1 MGLAWVPDDTRRA
14 VVPAS
19 GREWNS
25 GPRHR
30 RPTLLARSG
39 QAVACRITALAA
51 RTDTDTAPPECDAGN
66 RHWIALSS
74 RNRTTATCP
83 TSAPEVQTPGNKF
96 DDPMKLATNPLAG
109 RK

>member
-1 MGLAWVPDDTRRA
+1 MGLAWVPDDTGRA

-39 QAVACRITALAA
+39 QAVACRITALA
-51 RTDTDTAPPECDAGN
+51 RTDADAAPSP
-66 RHWIALSS
+66 SS
-74 RNRTTATCP
+74 RRARQPAITARRYW
-83 TSAPEVQTPGNKF
+83 A
-96 DDPMKLATNPLAG
+96 
-109 RK
+109 

>member
-1 MGLAWVPDDTRRA
+1 MGLAWVPDDTGRA

-39 QAVACRITALAA
+39 HAVACRITALAA
-51 RTDTDTAPPECDAGN
+51 RTEADTAP
-66 RHWIALSS
+66 SS
-74 RNRTTATCP
+74 SPHRSRQPAMTVRRYWA
-83 TSAPEVQTPGNKF
+83 
-96 DDPMKLATNPLAG
+96 
-109 RK
+109 

>member
-1 MGLAWVPDDTRRA
+1 MGLAWVPDDTGRA

-39 QAVACRITALAA
+39 QAVACRITALA
-51 RTDTDTAPPECDAGN
+51 RTDPDTAPSPSPQRA
-66 RHWIALSS
+66 RQPAMTVRRYWA
-74 RNRTTATCP
+74 
-83 TSAPEVQTPGNKF
+83 
-96 DDPMKLATNPLAG
+96 
-109 RK
+109 

>member
-1 MGLAWVPDDTRRA
+1 MGLAWVPDDTGPA

-39 QAVACRITALAA
+39 HAVAYRITALA
-51 RTDTDTAPPECDAGN
+51 RTDPGAAPSSSPHRSRQPAITARRYWA
-66 RHWIALSS
+66 
-74 RNRTTATCP
+74 
-83 TSAPEVQTPGNKF
+83 
-96 DDPMKLATNPLAG
+96 
-109 RK
+109 